1 MSIGVTLYARA
12 PNSWNLAPRRGVVR
26 AQDKTVEGR
35 PLDEA
40 ELVERAIEG
49 DTDAYEAL
57 VRMYEGIAFR
67 TAYFIARSAADAEE
81 AAQEAF
87 VKAFYSLGRFRREA
101 PFRPWLLKIVANEA
115 SNKRRSAGR
124 REGLALRAAEAG
136 PSGGAAPSPEAA
148 ALAGEQHALLLA
160 AVDQLKER
168 DRTVIVLRYFL
179 DLSEIEMAE
188 ILDCPRGTV
197 KSRLSRALERLKGRL
212 PASFVM
218 EMTRMAE
225 EGSR

>member
-1 MSIGVTLYARA
+1 
-12 PNSWNLAPRRGVVR
+12 
-26 AQDKTVEGR
+26 VEGR
-35 PLDEA
+35 PLDES

-49 DTDAYEAL
+49 DIDAYSAL
-57 VRMYEGIAFR
+57 VQRYEGIAFR

-87 VKAFYSLGRFRREA
+87 VKAFYSLRSFRREA

-124 REGLALRAAEAG
+124 RQGLALRVAEAG
-136 PSGGAAPSPEAA
+136 SSGGAAPSPEAA
-148 ALAGEQHALLLA
+148 ALAGEQQALLLE
-160 AVDQLKER
+160 AVDGLKER

-179 DLSEIEMAE
+179 ELSEIEMAE
-188 ILDCPRGTV
+188 VLGVARGTV
-197 KSRLSRALERLKGRL
+197 KSRLSRALDRLRTRL
-212 PASFVM
+212 PAAFVA
-218 EMTRMAE
+218 EITGVAE

>member
-1 MSIGVTLYARA
+1 M
-12 PNSWNLAPRRGVVR
+12 
-26 AQDKTVEGR
+26 EGR
-35 PLDEA
+35 PLEEA

-49 DTDAYEAL
+49 DIDAYEAL
-57 VRMYEGIAFR
+57 VHRYEGIAFR

-87 VKAFYSLGRFRREA
+87 VKAFYALGTFRREA

-124 REGLALRAAEAG
+124 REGLVLRAAEAG
-136 PSGGAAPSPEAA
+136 PSGGAAPSPEVAV
-148 ALAGEQHALLLA
+148 LAGEQQALLLA

-179 DLSEIEMAE
+179 DLSEVEMAE
-188 ILDCPRGTV
+188 VLDCPRGTV
-197 KSRLSRALERLKGRL
+197 KSRLSRALDRLRAKL
-212 PASFVM
+212 PESFVA
-218 EMTRMAE
+218 EMSGLAG
-225 EGSR
+225 EGSS